1 MAGLVLADTGP
12 LVASLRLRDRHHGWT
27 RTQLASLRGPL
38 LTCEA
43 VLSEAFFL
51 LQTVP
56 KGHDSL
62 AALIDR
68 GVLEV
73 RFDFEDERDATLRLL
88 RKYADTPM
96 SFADACMVRMS
107 EIHRDASL
115 LTLDQD
121 FVAYRRNGRER
132 IPLIAPW

>member
-73 RFDFEDERDATLRLL
+73 RFDFQDERDATLRLL
-88 RKYADTPM
+88 RKYSDTPM

>member
-62 AALIDR
+62 SALIDR

-73 RFDFEDERDATLRLL
+73 RFDFQDERDATLRLL

>member
-12 LVASLRLRDRHHGWT
+12 LVAALRARDRHHGWT
-27 RTQLASLRGPL
+27 RAQLVALPGPL

-56 KGHDSL
+56 GGHAAL
-62 AALIDR
+62 ATLIDR
-68 GVLEV
+68 GVVEV
-73 RFDFEDERDATLRLL
+73 RFDFQDERQGVLRLL
-88 RKYADTPM
+88 RKYADMPM
-96 SFADACMVRMS
+96 SFADACLVRMS
-107 EIHRDASL
+107 EIHRDASV

-121 FVAYRRNGRER
+121 FVTYRRNGRER
-132 IPLIAPW
+132 IPLLAPW

>member
-1 MAGLVLADTGP
+1 MAGLVLVDTGP

-73 RFDFEDERDATLRLL
+73 RFDFQDERDATLRLL
-88 RKYADTPM
+88 RKYSDTPM
-96 SFADACMVRMS
+96 SIADACMVRMS

>member
-12 LVASLRLRDRHHGWT
+12 LVASLRLRDRHHDWT

-73 RFDFEDERDATLRLL
+73 RFDFQDERDATLRLL
-88 RKYADTPM
+88 RKYSDTPM

>member
-73 RFDFEDERDATLRLL
+73 RFDFQDERDATLRLL
-88 RKYADTPM
+88 RKYSDTPM
-96 SFADACMVRMS
+96 SIADACMVRMS

>member
-1 MAGLVLADTGP
+1 MAGLVLVDTGP

-73 RFDFEDERDATLRLL
+73 RFDFQDERDATLRLL
-88 RKYADTPM
+88 RKYSDTPM

>member
-1 MAGLVLADTGP
+1 MAGLVLVDTGP

-43 VLSEAFFL
+43 VLSEAFFF

-73 RFDFEDERDATLRLL
+73 RFDFQDERDATLRLL
-88 RKYADTPM
+88 RKYSDTPM